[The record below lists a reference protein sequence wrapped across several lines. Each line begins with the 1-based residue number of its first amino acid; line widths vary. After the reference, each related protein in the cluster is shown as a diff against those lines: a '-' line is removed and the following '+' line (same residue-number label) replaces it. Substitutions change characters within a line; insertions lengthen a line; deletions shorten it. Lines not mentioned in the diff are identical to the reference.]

1 MMTFLTPLLLWGT
14 LLGAVPLI
22 IHLLNRRRFRRV
34 EWAPMRL
41 LKLTVRRNRRRLQV
55 EQWLLLLL
63 RIALPILLFLMLAR
77 PILDP
82 TGLEGWAGP
91 GSRTSRIVLVDDS
104 LSMGY
109 TGDGPPAFHQARELA
124 AALLAQANPQD
135 RCSLVTTSMPSA
147 PVLLEVEGSR
157 QDELAGAA
165 LGLSPTETH
174 AAWPSVFEAL
184 DGVLESCAFPT
195 RQLTIVTDLRRSGW
209 DDGVGPIA
217 RQWQERG
224 LSVRIVD
231 VGDDGDRAGNLAV
244 EALEPLDRTIL
255 ADAESRWEATIRND
269 SPRAITGGSAILHV
283 DDAPTDL
290 PLPEIAPGSVARVP
304 ITVRFAGPGPH
315 DLSLELPEDPLPGDN
330 RRWAAVE
337 VKESL
342 RIRLVDGE
350 PSSEPFGGEVG
361 YLAAPLSIGVGEADA
376 WQVEVVL
383 EEDFLSNRLADPDVL
398 ILANVAAPTPE
409 QADRLI
415 RLVRDGM
422 GLLIFAGARMDV
434 GAYHDLLDRDGV
446 RLLPAR
452 MQAMVDQEIRGIVI
466 EPVRP
471 SPLEPLLGLRA
482 SALERVAVRQVMTV
496 EEVAGD
502 GEGDVRVLA
511 RWNDPARSPAV
522 IERVVGEGRV
532 LLWTTTADRD
542 GNDWP
547 VEPSFVLAIREA
559 VRGTARATP
568 LANIVTAGE
577 PIRKV
582 VETNQEPTDIRLFP
596 PNDAEPRALSAVPRN
611 ASTEDDPGTSLVINV
626 PDTRRAGLYRITW
639 DEGPIGVQD
648 DLSAANPDPRESE
661 LGRIGRDE
669 LTELLRPLTVE
680 VASARSGTDALST
693 PTGRELWRALAWGL
707 LALMIA
713 EPMLTAWIGRSR

>member
-41 LKLTVRRNRRRLQV
+41 LKLTVRRNRRRLQI

-109 TGDGPPAFHQARELA
+109 VGEGPPAFQQAREVA
-124 AALLAQANPQD
+124 ATLLARARPQD
-135 RCSLVTTSMPSA
+135 RCSLVTTSMPGV
-147 PVLLEVEGSR
+147 PVLLEVEASR
-157 QDELAGAA
+157 QDELASAA

-174 AAWPSVFEAL
+174 TAWPAVFEGL
-184 DGVLESCAFPT
+184 NGVLESCTFPT
-195 RQLTIVTDLRRSGW
+195 QQLTIITDLRRPGW
-209 DDGVGPIA
+209 DEGVGPIA
-217 RQWQERG
+217 RAWQERG
-224 LSVRIVD
+224 LVVRIVD
-231 VGDDGDRAGNLAV
+231 VGADGDRAGNLAV
-244 EALEPLDRTIL
+244 ETLEPLDRTIL
-255 ADAESRWEATIRND
+255 ADAESRWMATIRND
-269 SPRAITGGSAILHV
+269 SPRTITGASAILRV
-283 DDAPTDL
+283 DDAPTEL
-290 PLPEIAPGSVARVP
+290 PLPEIAPDSVARVP
-304 ITVRFAGPGPH
+304 ISVRFPGPGPH
-315 DLSLELPEDPLPGDN
+315 DLAIELPDDPLPGDN

-337 VKESL
+337 VKEAL

-350 PSSEPFGGEVG
+350 PSSEPFGGEVD
-361 YLAAPLSIGVGEADA
+361 YLAAPLSIGVGDADA
-376 WQVEVVL
+376 WRVEVVQ
-383 EEDFLSNRLADPDVL
+383 EDDFLSKRLEPPDVL

-422 GLLIFAGARMDV
+422 GLMIFAGARMDI
-434 GAYHDLLDRDGV
+434 GSYHDLLDRDEA

-452 MQAMVDQEIRGIVI
+452 MRAMVDQEIRGVII

-471 SPLEPLLGLRA
+471 SPLEALLELRP
-482 SALERVAVRQVMTV
+482 SALERVAARQIMTV
-496 EEVAGD
+496 EEPTEDSG
-502 GEGDVRVLA
+502 GEVRVLA
-511 RWNDPARSPAV
+511 RWNDPERSPAV
-522 IERVVGEGRV
+522 IERIVGEGRV

-568 LANIVTAGE
+568 LAKIVTAGE
-577 PIRKV
+577 PIRNM
-582 VETNQEPTDIRLFP
+582 VESSHSLSDIRLFP
-596 PNDAEPRALSAVPRN
+596 PNDAEPRALNAVPIN
-611 ASTEDDPGTSLVINV
+611 ASSDESPSTSLVIDV

-639 DEGPIGVQD
+639 DEGPLGAQS
-648 DLSAANPDPRESE
+648 DLSAANPDPIESE
-661 LGRIGRDE
+661 LDRIGRDE
-669 LTELLRPLTVE
+669 LTELLSPLEVE
-680 VASARSGTDALST
+680 LASTRSGTDALLA

-707 LALMIA
+707 LALLIA

>member
-34 EWAPMRL
+34 DWAPMRL
-41 LKLTVRRNRRRLQV
+41 LKLTVRRNRRRLQI

-109 TGDGPPAFHQARELA
+109 VGEGPPAFQQAREVA
-124 AALLAQANPQD
+124 AALLSQARPQD
-135 RCSLVTTSMPSA
+135 RCSLVTTSMPGV

-157 QDELAGAA
+157 QDELANAA

-174 AAWPSVFEAL
+174 TAWPAVFEGL
-184 DGVLESCAFPT
+184 NGVLESCTFPT
-195 RQLTIVTDLRRSGW
+195 QQLTIITDLRRSGW
-209 DDGVGPIA
+209 DEGVGPIA
-217 RQWQERG
+217 RAWQERG
-224 LSVRIVD
+224 LVVRIVD

-244 EALEPLDRTIL
+244 EALEPMDRTIL

-269 SPRAITGGSAILHV
+269 SPRTIAGVSAILRV
-283 DDAPTDL
+283 DDAPTEF
-290 PLPEIAPGSVARVP
+290 PLPEIAPNSVARVP
-304 ITVRFAGPGPH
+304 ITVRFPGPGPH
-315 DLSLELPEDPLPGDN
+315 DLAIELPEDSMPGDN

-337 VKESL
+337 VKEAL

-350 PSSEPFGGEVG
+350 PSSEPFGGEVD
-361 YLAAPLSIGVGEADA
+361 YLAAPLSIGVGDADA
-376 WQVEVVL
+376 WRVEVVQ
-383 EEDFLSNRLADPDVL
+383 EDDFLSNRLELPDVL

-422 GLLIFAGARMDV
+422 GLMIFAGARMDV
-434 GAYHDLLDRDGV
+434 GSYHDLLDRDEA

-452 MQAMVDQEIRGIVI
+452 MRAMVDQEIRGVII

-471 SPLEPLLGLRA
+471 SPLEALLELRP
-482 SALERVAVRQVMTV
+482 SALERVAARQIMTV
-496 EEVAGD
+496 EESAED
-502 GEGDVRVLA
+502 SEGDVRVLA
-511 RWNDPARSPAV
+511 RWNDPERSPAV
-522 IERVVGEGRV
+522 IERIVGEGRV

-568 LANIVTAGE
+568 LAKIVTAGE
-577 PIRKV
+577 PIRNV
-582 VETNQEPTDIRLFP
+582 VESSQSLSDIRLFP
-596 PNDAEPRALSAVPRN
+596 PNDAEPRVLNAVPIN
-611 ASTEDDPGTSLVINV
+611 ASADESPSTSLAIDVL
-626 PDTRRAGLYRITW
+626 DTRRAGLYRITW
-639 DEGPIGVQD
+639 SEGPLGAQS
-648 DLSAANPDPRESE
+648 DLSAANPDPIESE
-661 LGRIGRDE
+661 LDRIGRDE
-669 LTELLRPLTVE
+669 LTQLLSPLEVEL
-680 VASARSGTDALST
+680 ASARSGTDALLA

>member
-1 MMTFLTPLLLWGT
+1 MTFLTPLLLWGT

-41 LKLTVRRNRRRLQV
+41 LKLTVRRNRRRLQI

-109 TGDGPPAFHQARELA
+109 EGEGPPAFQEAREVTAALFAQAR
-124 AALLAQANPQD
+124 PQD
-135 RCSLVTTSMPSA
+135 RCSLVTTSRPGV

-157 QDELAGAA
+157 QDELSSAA
-165 LGLSPTETH
+165 LGLAQTETYTG
-174 AAWPSVFEAL
+174 WPAVFEAL
-184 DGVLESCAFPT
+184 DGVLESCTFPT
-195 RQLTIVTDLRRSGW
+195 QQLTIITDLRRSGW
-209 DDGVGPIA
+209 DEGVGPMA
-217 RQWQERG
+217 RRWQERG
-224 LSVRIVD
+224 LIVRIVD

-244 EALEPLDRTIL
+244 ESLQPLDRTIL

-269 SPRAITGGSAILHV
+269 SPSTITGASAILRV
-283 DDAPTDL
+283 DDAPTEL
-290 PLPEIAPGSVARVP
+290 PLPEIAARSSVRVP
-304 ITVRFAGPGPH
+304 ITVRFPGLGPH
-315 DLSLELPEDPLPGDN
+315 DLAIELPEDPLPGDN

-342 RIRLVDGE
+342 LIRLVDGE
-350 PSSEPFGGEVG
+350 PSSEPFGGEVD
-361 YLAAPLSIGVGEADA
+361 YLAAPLSIGVGDADA
-376 WQVEVVL
+376 WRVEVVQD
-383 EEDFLSNRLADPDVL
+383 EDFLSNRLAIPDVL
-398 ILANVAAPTPE
+398 ILANVASPTPE

-415 RLVRDGM
+415 RQVREGM
-422 GLLIFAGARMDV
+422 GLMIFAGARMDI
-434 GAYHDLLDRDGV
+434 GSYHDLFDRDEA

-452 MQAMVDQEIRGIVI
+452 MRGMVDQEIRGVII

-471 SPLEPLLGLRA
+471 SPLEALLELRP

-496 EEVAGD
+496 EEGGD
-502 GEGDVRVLA
+502 DAEGSIRVLA
-511 RWNDPARSPAV
+511 RWNDPERSPAV
-522 IERVVGEGRV
+522 IERIVGEGRV

-568 LANIVTAGE
+568 LANTVTAGE

-582 VETNQEPTDIRLFP
+582 VETSQSLSDIRLFP
-596 PNDAEPRALSAVPRN
+596 PNDGEPRALTAVPLN
-611 ASTEDDPGTSLVINV
+611 PSSDENPSTSLIIDV
-626 PDTRRAGLYRITW
+626 PDTRRAGLYRLTW
-639 DEGPIGVQD
+639 EEGPLGVQNE
-648 DLSAANPDPRESE
+648 LSAANPDPRESE
-661 LGRIGRDE
+661 LDRIGRDE
-669 LTELLRPLTVE
+669 VTQLLEPLEVE
-680 VASARSGTDALST
+680 VASGRSGTEALSS

-713 EPMLTAWIGRSR
+713 EPMLTTWIGRSR